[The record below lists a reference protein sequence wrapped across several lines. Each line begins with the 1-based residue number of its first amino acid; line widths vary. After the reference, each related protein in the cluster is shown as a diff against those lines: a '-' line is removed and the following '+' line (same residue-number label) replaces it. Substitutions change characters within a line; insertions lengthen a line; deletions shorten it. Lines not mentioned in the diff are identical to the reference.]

1 MGALR
6 RTDTDAQASD
16 TRTLRHV
23 SALDAV
29 RGLAILLVLAMHA
42 GDLVPAGVLGVD
54 LFFVLSG
61 FLITSLLVREWSTAE
76 RISLGSFYGRRAV
89 RLVPALALMVVLV
102 TAVTVLLDPAG
113 ARTTVF
119 EAAACLAYIANFVQ
133 ATHGTFHVPALMPL
147 WSLATEE
154 QFYLVWP
161 PLLLLLLFRK
171 VRPRTIALGLLTLA
185 LASVLWRVVLLT
197 EHVRLQRLWFATDTH
212 ADPILIGCV
221 AGIAYSFALVR
232 RVRAAWAW
240 LAFLAAG
247 LIVATVPFLSP
258 FGMLVMPF
266 FAGAC
271 AIVVLACVLEPDSLL
286 VRALDRAS
294 LRFFGRISY
303 ALYLWQLPVFYA
315 IGWRAGLPVA
325 IAVAAASTYL
335 VEQPLARWWRG
346 RADRKAVRRAPSRPP
361 RPQPSRQAVP
371 VRARSEPA

>member
-1 MGALR
+1 MSALR
-6 RTDTDAQASD
+6 RTDTEAQAPG
-16 TRTLRHV
+16 TKTLRHV

-42 GDLVPAGVLGVD
+42 GNIVPAGALGVD

-61 FLITSLLVREWSTAE
+61 FLITSLLVQEWSAAGS
-76 RISLGSFYGRRAV
+76 ISLGSFYRRRAL
-89 RLVPALALMVVLV
+89 RLVPALALMVVVV
-102 TAVTVLLDPAG
+102 TAVTVLLDPA
-113 ARTTVF
+113 AYRTTVL

-133 ATHGTFHVPALMPL
+133 ATHGTFHVPSLMPL

-154 QFYLVWP
+154 QFYLLWP
-161 PLLLLLLFRK
+161 PVLFLLLVRK

-185 LASVLWRVVLLT
+185 LASVLWRVELLS

-221 AGIAYSFALVR
+221 AGIAYSFGLVR
-232 RVRAAWAW
+232 RVRKAWAW

-247 LIVATVPFLSP
+247 LIVVTVPFLSP
-258 FGMLVMPF
+258 ISLLVMPF

-271 AIVVLACVLEPDSLL
+271 AIVVLACVLEGDSLL
-286 VRALDRAS
+286 VRIIDRAP

-325 IAVAAASTYL
+325 IFVAAASTYL
-335 VEQPLARWWRG
+335 FEQPVARRWRG
-346 RADRKAVRRAPSRPP
+346 RTVRRATGPAPAQAR
-361 RPQPSRQAVP
+361 RPQHSLRPVP
-371 VRARSEPA
+371 VRASSETA